1 MGQCSATTLAGEKCR
16 ARARP
21 GRDFCFAHDPEV
33 RSAVAKGRREGGRQR
48 ASQQASSEVPTPRP
62 LRTAED
68 VLSLLEETVGLLL
81 AGRVTERRATAV
93 GFLGQVSLRALGI
106 HFEERLT
113 ALEQAIDDFVGTAAQ
128 FDDAAVV
135 IAKRLA

>member
-1 MGQCSATTLAGEKCR
+1 MADCSATTRAGKKCR

-21 GRDFCFAHDPEV
+21 GRPYCFAHDPQL
-33 RSAVAKGRREGGRQR
+33 RSKLDKGRRAGGRQR
-48 ASQQASSEVPTPRP
+48 ASQQASAEVPKPRA
-62 LRTAED
+62 LRTTED

-81 AGRVTERRATAV
+81 AGHVTEKRATAV

-113 ALEQAIDDFVGTAAQ
+113 ALEQRLGLSGEGGK
-128 FDDAAVV
+128 DAS
-135 IAKRLA
+135 I